1 MIALRWGLFQKETLS
16 ATDFNIAQAVGMA
29 LRSRW
34 EISELE
40 MGLEISEMELTTF
53 LDSNIS
59 ASVDFCCRQLVRF
72 REEGLELVQS
82 SLKTHL
88 TTGKSDFKFLAE
100 EERTHGDLACICI
113 TYLPMSWF
121 KNLSSNIQSEGEKG
135 GWERRP
141 REQLKKHAFLRYAA
155 LYWFEHCTAA
165 SETWRTMPSKAKQRR
180 KLLDP
185 GPAQKGDR
193 DMYPYAEFWASTW
206 WLVTRRPARGYYP
219 HDCPAHRIVAEAA
232 GKMAHLSWKNKQGE
246 LSTWASPKPIVHL
259 NKGKERGRA
268 AVVSRQN
275 NIW

>member
-1 MIALRWGLFQKETLS
+1 MIALRWGLFQNETLS

-155 LYWFEHCTAA
+155 LY
-165 SETWRTMPSKAKQRR
+165 
-180 KLLDP
+180 
-185 GPAQKGDR
+185 
-193 DMYPYAEFWASTW
+193 
-206 WLVTRRPARGYYP
+206 
-219 HDCPAHRIVAEAA
+219 
-232 GKMAHLSWKNKQGE
+232 
-246 LSTWASPKPIVHL
+246 
-259 NKGKERGRA
+259 
-268 AVVSRQN
+268 
-275 NIW
+275 